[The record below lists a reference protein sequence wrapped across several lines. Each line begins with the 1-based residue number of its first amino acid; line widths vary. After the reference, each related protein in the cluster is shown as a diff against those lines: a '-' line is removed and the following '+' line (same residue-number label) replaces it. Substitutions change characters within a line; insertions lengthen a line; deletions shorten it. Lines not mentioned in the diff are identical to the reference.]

1 MKCQV
6 FSALR
11 LPCVLAWVLFLLG
24 SGAAAQQVGI
34 TLPPTSILPNY
45 DRLPIGQTEAL
56 EAGAYLARAEGAS
69 AAWYNPAGMALAEK
83 SGFNASAVAYEWNSV
98 SVEGVGTSTTRSRF
112 SSVSTLVAAVIGQP
126 IIHSERWRLGFALG
140 KPVSWQPGR
149 SDGAFTLPTSRGDA
163 RFSYS
168 SDVSF
173 STLVPAFA
181 AAYAPRKGLRFGT
194 SVGIGWTGLD
204 QVQDVTARTVSA
216 DSVISLRRSFQS
228 DGQSAAALFTL
239 GAQWDFASGW
249 TTAAM
254 ITSPGLRLWGSSLV
268 LYDASVIR
276 RDRSGDLYF
285 RDPDARFEYRLPMG
299 VGFGVARRFQSWAI
313 EANLR
318 YHQSTDDYALF
329 SSPVAAQVVEV
340 NGGGPPTQ
348 SQLPFRDV
356 RHQARNIW
364 NTALGGH
371 VDLNQHWT
379 IHLGVFSD
387 KSPVADPPTSMFRK
401 ANLYGGT
408 GGVTLRSTH
417 LSGALGL
424 GYTFGTAPNLL
435 LASLPDGTSLGTE
448 LKVRNLSLNY
458 AIAYEF

>member
-1 MKCQV
+1 MQRRFSFALRFPC
-6 FSALR
+6 FSA
-11 LPCVLAWVLFLLG
+11 AVLFLLA

-56 EAGAYLARAEGAS
+56 EAGAYVARAEGAS

-126 IIHSERWRLGFALG
+126 VIRSERWRLGFALG

-149 SDGAFTLPTSRGDA
+149 SDGAFTLPTQSGDA
-163 RFSYS
+163 RFSYA
-168 SDVSF
+168 SDVRF
-173 STLVPAFA
+173 STLIPAVA
-181 AAYAPRKGLRFGT
+181 AAYAPRPGLRFGT
-194 SVGIGWTGLD
+194 SVGVGWTGLN
-204 QVQDVTARTVSA
+204 QVQAVSVRA
-216 DSVISLRRSFQS
+216 VSTDSVISIRRSFES
-228 DGQSAAALFTL
+228 DGQSGVAVFSL

-249 TTAAM
+249 TTAVMA
-254 ITSPGLRLWGSSLV
+254 TSPGLRLWGSSLV

-285 RDPDARFEYRLPMG
+285 RDPEARFEYRLPMA
-299 VGFGVARRFQSWAI
+299 VAFGVARVFQRWAI

-318 YHQSTDDYALF
+318 YHQSTENYALF
-329 SSPVAAQVVEV
+329 SSDVLAQVVEV
-340 NGGGPPTQ
+340 DTGGPPAERT
-348 SQLPFRDV
+348 LPFAAV
-356 RHQARNIW
+356 RHQARNVW
-364 NTALGGH
+364 NSAVGGH
-371 VDLNQHWT
+371 VDLDEHWT

-387 KSPVADPPTSMFRK
+387 KSPVADPQTSMFRK

-408 GGVTLRSTH
+408 AGITLRSTH

-435 LASLPDGTSLGTE
+435 LASLPDGTSVGTE
-448 LKVRNLSLNY
+448 LKIRNVGVNY